1 LKRMSEPAT
10 AYLTEIPRVPGR
22 RFSFLH
28 SKKIAPY
35 VYVLPFIVS
44 FLLFFAYPIFS
55 TIQMSFQEV
64 LPGAVRYIGLRNY
77 ERLFNPT
84 FYRAVSNSLLYT
96 VLTLIVL
103 IPLPLLL
110 AVMLDSRR
118 MFFRNF
124 FRSSLFIP
132 ALTSVVVAG
141 TIFRLI
147 FGELK
152 GSAINEIVGL
162 FGMEPRRWLFDRGF
176 GMFALVL
183 LATWRWL
190 GVNIVY
196 YLSGLQSIPREL
208 YEAAEID
215 GASAWDKLARI
226 TVPLLRPVTIYVL
239 TISIYGGLAMFTES
253 YMLWA
258 GNNSPNNIDL
268 TMVGYIY
275 QQGIEQFNLGF
286 GSAIGLTLLAVT
298 MTLNLIQL
306 RFFGL
311 FRRED

>member
-1 LKRMSEPAT
+1 MSNPAT
-10 AYLTEIPRVPGR
+10 VRQTTVPRKPKR
-22 RFSFLH
+22 TSFLY
-28 SKKIAPY
+28 SRKMAPY
-35 VYVLPFIVS
+35 VFVLPFIVS
-44 FLLFFAYPIFS
+44 FVLFFAYPIWS

-64 LPGAVRYIGLRNY
+64 LPGATRFIGLRNY

-84 FYRAVSNSLLYT
+84 FYRAVSNSVLYT

-103 IPLPLLL
+103 IPLPLVF

-118 MFFRNF
+118 MPLRNF
-124 FRSSLFIP
+124 FRSTLFIP

-141 TIFRLI
+141 TIFRLM
-147 FGELK
+147 FGELE

-162 FGMEPRRWLFDRGF
+162 FGIEPRKWLFSAEF

-196 YLSGLQSIPREL
+196 FLSGLQNIPDEL

-215 GASAWDKLARI
+215 GASRWDKLFRI
-226 TVPLLRPVTIYVL
+226 TIPLLRPVTIYVL

-258 GNNSPNNIDL
+258 GNNSPNNIGL

-275 QQGIEQFNLGF
+275 QQGIEQNDLGF
-286 GSAIGLTLLAVT
+286 GSAIGLMLLAIT

-311 FRRED
+311 FRKEE